1 MLLSEL
7 LTRMTCGDLEG
18 EELDEAVTAI
28 TNAPANADEEW
39 VTSDGQAYALE
50 IINQLGG
57 YIASS
62 DKIDELHEQIQ
73 DMFDDFPDFPYE
85 LLEDRERGVLPYYE
99 WLDAELAQR
108 AVEEGGYDLIQIDDS
123 GTDEMNALIVYRRDT
138 NDIIQAAALMAVK
151 IERPLTYFL
160 GVQAQIDAGE
170 RG

>member
-18 EELDEAVTAI
+18 EELDEVVTAI
-28 TNAPANADEEW
+28 TNAPSNPLEDW
-39 VTSDGQAYALE
+39 VDSDAQAYALE

-73 DMFDDFPDFPYE
+73 DMFDEFPDFPYE

-99 WLDAELAQR
+99 WLDGELAQR
-108 AVEEGGYDLIQIDDS
+108 ATDEGGYDLIQIEGS
-123 GTDEMNALIVYRRDT
+123 GTDNMDALIVYRRDT
-138 NDIIQAAALMAVK
+138 ADIIQAAALMGVT
-151 IERPLTYFL
+151 IERPLAYFR
-160 GVQAQIDAGE
+160 GVQAQIDAQKPG
-170 RG
+170 